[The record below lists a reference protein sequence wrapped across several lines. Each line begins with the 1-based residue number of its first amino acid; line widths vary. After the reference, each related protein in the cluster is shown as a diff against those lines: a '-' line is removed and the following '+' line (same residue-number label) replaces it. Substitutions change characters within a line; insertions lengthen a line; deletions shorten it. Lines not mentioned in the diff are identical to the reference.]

1 MALLPKNAVIMN
13 KYNEYVVQVLQS
25 LDAFANVPAEDLA
38 WLVDNSKVCTYQPD
52 EHLAKPGDEIDKMLI
67 FLDGQI
73 KIELKRGN
81 QFYLLGQFSKGDVSG
96 RLPFSRMQSSTG
108 YLTVMEETTVLE
120 THQSLFPEIAKRYP
134 LIEAFVHQLSDRI
147 RNFTTRQEQNEKLV
161 ALGKLS
167 AGLAHEL
174 NNPASAMVRSATAL
188 RDNLRAKPDK
198 FKAVMHIRLTDEQV
212 DAVNELVF
220 RKAGKGSTNNQS
232 LMERTA
238 LEDELTDWLDD
249 HNIEL
254 GFEYA
259 PTFAEFCFDVDDL
272 EFVKSHL
279 TEEALEPVL
288 GWVEDVLT
296 TEKMVEEIEDASRRI
311 SELVSS
317 VKTYSH
323 MDRGSDKEAVDIKKM
338 IKSTLTMLN
347 HKTKQKNISVDVQVP
362 KDLPE
367 FCGYVSELNQVW
379 TNLIDNAIDAVEES
393 GKIQISARSENGHL
407 AMSFVD
413 DGAGVPDEIRSQIF
427 DPFFTT
433 KDVGKG
439 TGLGLDVVR
448 KIVEKHEGRIEL
460 NSKPGNTEFKLIFPF
475 K

>member
-1 MALLPKNAVIMN
+1 MN
-13 KYNEYVVQVLQS
+13 DYVVEVLKTFEQ
-25 LDAFANVPAEDLA
+25 FRNVPEEQIR
-38 WLVDNSKVCTYQPD
+38 WLVENSKLCTYQPD
-52 EHLAKPGDEIDKMLI
+52 EQLSKPGDVIDRMLI
-67 FLDGQI
+67 FLDGGVKIVI
-73 KIELKRGN
+73 KNGN
-81 QFYLLGQFSKGDVSG
+81 QLRELGTFEKGAVSG
-96 RLPFSRMQSSTG
+96 KLPFSRMQSSVG
-108 YLTVMEETTVLE
+108 YLTVIEESTILE
-120 THQSLFPEIAKRYP
+120 THESLFPEICKHYE
-134 LIEAFVHQLSDRI
+134 LIESFVHSLSDRI
-147 RNFTTRQEQNEKLV
+147 RNFTTSQQQNEKLM

-188 RDNLRAKPDK
+188 RDNMRAKPEK
-198 FKAVMHIRLTDEQV
+198 FKAVMHIKMKDEEV
-212 DAVNELVF
+212 DAINELVF
-220 RKAGKGSTNNQS
+220 RKAGKGSTNTQS

-238 LEDELTDWLDD
+238 LEDELTDWMDD
-249 HNIEL
+249 HDIEL

-259 PTFAEFCFDVDDL
+259 STFAEYCFDVDDL
-272 EFVKSHL
+272 EFVKDNLS
-279 TEEALEPVL
+279 EEALEPVL

-323 MDRGSDKEAVDIKKM
+323 MDRGTDKETVEIHKLL
-338 IKSTLTMLN
+338 KSTLTMLN
-347 HKTKQKNISVDVQVP
+347 HKTKQKNIVVDVQVQ
-362 KDLPE
+362 DNMPE

-379 TNLIDNAIDAVEES
+379 TNLIDNAIDAVDDG
-393 GKIQISARSENGHL
+393 GKIEIE
-407 AMSFVD
+407 AMSNNGDIKMIFRDNGSGIPEDVKNK
-413 DGAGVPDEIRSQIF
+413 IF

-448 KIVEKHEGRIEL
+448 KIIDKHQGRIEVD
-460 NSKPGNTEFKLIFPF
+460 SEPGNTEFKLTFPL

>member
-1 MALLPKNAVIMN
+1 MN
-13 KYNEYVVQVLQS
+13 KYNEYVVQLLQS
-25 LDAFANVPAEDLA
+25 LQAFANVPAEQLS
-38 WLVDNSKVCTYQPD
+38 WLVENSKVCTYQPD
-52 EHLAKPGDEIDKMLI
+52 EHLAKPGDDINRMLI
-67 FLDGQI
+67 FLDGEV

-81 QFYLLGQFSKGDVSG
+81 QFRLLGNFKKGDISG
-96 RLPFSRMQSSTG
+96 KMPFSRMQSSAG
-108 YLTVMEETTVLE
+108 YLTVIEETTVLE
-120 THQSLFPEIAKRYP
+120 TSESLFPEIAKHYE

-147 RNFTTRQEQNEKLV
+147 RNFTNLQQQNEKLV

-188 RDNLRAKPDK
+188 RDNIRAKPDK
-198 FKAVMHIRLTDEQV
+198 FKAVMHIKLTDQQV
-212 DAVNELVF
+212 DAINELVF
-220 RKAGKGSTNNQS
+220 RKAGGGSTNNQS

-238 LEDELTDWLDD
+238 LEDELTDWMDD
-249 HNIEL
+249 HNIDL

-259 PTFAEFCFDVDDL
+259 PTFAEFCFSVEDL
-272 EFVKSHL
+272 EFVKAHL
-279 TEEALEPVL
+279 SEEPLASVL
-288 GWVEDVLT
+288 GWIEDVLT

-323 MDRGSDKEAVDIKKM
+323 MDRGTDKEAVDIKKM
-338 IKSTLTMLN
+338 LKSTLTMLN
-347 HKTKQKNISVDVQVP
+347 HKAKIKNLTVDVNVE
-362 KDLPE
+362 KELPE
-367 FCGYVSELNQVW
+367 FCGFVSELNQVW
-379 TNLIDNAIDAVEES
+379 TNIIDNAIDAVDE
-393 GKIQISARSENGHL
+393 GGNLRIHVSAKNGDL
-407 AMSFVD
+407 EFVFQD
-413 DGAGVPDEIRSQIF
+413 DGPGIPADIQSQIF

-460 NSKPGNTEFKLIFPF
+460 NSKPGNTQFKLIFPL

>member
-1 MALLPKNAVIMN
+1 MN

-25 LDAFANVPAEDLA
+25 LDAFSSVPPDQLS

-52 EHLAKPGDEIDKMLI
+52 EHLAKPGDEINRMLI
-67 FLDGQI
+67 FLDGEV

-81 QFYLLGQFSKGDVSG
+81 QFRLLGNFKKGDVSG
-96 RLPFSRMQSSTG
+96 KLPFSRMQSSTG
-108 YLTVMEETTVLE
+108 YLTVIEETTLLE
-120 THQSLFPEIAKRYP
+120 THESLFPEIAKHYE

-147 RNFTTRQEQNEKLV
+147 RNFTNLQQQNEKLV

-188 RDNLRAKPDK
+188 RDNIRAKPDK
-198 FKAVMHIRLTDEQV
+198 FKAVMHIKLTDEQV

-220 RKAGKGSTNNQS
+220 RKAGEGSTNNQS

-238 LEDELTDWLDD
+238 LEDELTDWMDD
-249 HNIEL
+249 HDIDL

-259 PTFAEFCFDVDDL
+259 PTFAEFCFNVDDL

-279 TEEALEPVL
+279 SDDSLSPVL
-288 GWVEDVLT
+288 GWIEDVLT
-296 TEKMVEEIEDASRRI
+296 TEKMVEEIEDASHRI

-317 VKTYSH
+317 VKTFSH

-338 IKSTLTMLN
+338 LKSTLTMLN
-347 HKTKQKNISVDVQVP
+347 HKAKAKQITVDVQVE
-362 KDLPE
+362 KNLPE
-367 FCGYVSELNQVW
+367 FCGFVSELNQVW
-379 TNLIDNAIDAVEES
+379 TNLIDNAIDAVDDE
-393 GKIQISARSENGHL
+393 GTIRISAKSTNGNL
-407 AMSFVD
+407 LMVFEDNGSGIPD
-413 DGAGVPDEIRSQIF
+413 DIQSQIF

-448 KIVEKHEGRIEL
+448 KIVEKHEGSIEL
-460 NSKPGNTEFKLIFPF
+460 NSKPGNTQFKLTFPL

>member
-1 MALLPKNAVIMN
+1 MN
-13 KYNEYVVQVLQS
+13 DHVVEFLKSFDQFQ
-25 LDAFANVPAEDLA
+25 NVPEDQIR
-38 WLVDNSKVCTYQPD
+38 WLVEHSKLCTYQPD
-52 EHLAKPGDEIDKMLI
+52 EQLSVPGDEIDRMLI
-67 FLDGQI
+67 FLDGQVKIVI
-73 KIELKRGN
+73 KTGN
-81 QFYLLGQFSKGDVSG
+81 QLRELGVFKKADISG
-96 RLPFSRMQSSTG
+96 KLPFSRMQSSVG
-108 YLTVMEETTVLE
+108 YLTVIEECTVLE
-120 THQSLFPEIAKRYP
+120 THESLFPEIAKHYE
-134 LIEAFVHQLSDRI
+134 LIEAFVHIMSDRI
-147 RNFTTRQEQNEKLV
+147 RNFTTSQQQNEKLM

-188 RDNLRAKPDK
+188 RDNMRAKPEK
-198 FKAVMHIRLTDEQV
+198 FKAVMHIKLTDEQV

-220 RKAGKGSTNNQS
+220 RKAGKGSTNTQS

-238 LEDELTDWLDD
+238 LEDELTDWMDD
-249 HNIEL
+249 HNIEE

-259 PTFAEFCFDVDDL
+259 STFAEYCFDVDDL
-272 EFVKSHL
+272 EFIKTHL
-279 TEEALEPVL
+279 TPEALPSVL

-323 MDRGSDKEAVDIKKM
+323 MDKGTDKETVELKKLL
-338 IKSTLTMLN
+338 KSTITMLN
-347 HKTKQKNISVDVQVP
+347 HKTKQKSILVDMNIQENM
-362 KDLPE
+362 PE

-379 TNLIDNAIDAVEES
+379 TNLLDNAIDAVEVG
-393 GKIQISARSENGHL
+393 GKIEIEAKSSNGDL
-407 AMSFVD
+407 TMIFRDNGSGIPD
-413 DGAGVPDEIRSQIF
+413 DVKNNIF

-433 KDVGKG
+433 KDVGQG

-448 KIVEKHEGRIEL
+448 KIIDKHEGRIEVE
-460 NSKPGNTEFKLIFPF
+460 SSPGNTEFKLTFPL

>member
-1 MALLPKNAVIMN
+1 MN

-25 LDAFANVPAEDLA
+25 LDAFSNVPADQLS
-38 WLVDNSKVCTYQPD
+38 WLVENSKVCTYQPD
-52 EHLAKPGDEIDKMLI
+52 EHLAKPGDEIDRMLI
-67 FLDGQI
+67 FLDGEV
-73 KIELKRGN
+73 KIELKQGKQLLKLGN
-81 QFYLLGQFSKGDVSG
+81 FKTGDVSG
-96 RLPFSRMQSSTG
+96 KLPFSRMQSSVG
-108 YLTVMEETTVLE
+108 YLTVVDETTLLE
-120 THQSLFPEIAKRYP
+120 THESIFPEIAKRYE

-147 RNFTTRQEQNEKLV
+147 RSFTNQQVQNEKLV

-188 RDNLRAKPDK
+188 RDNIRAKPDK
-198 FKAVMHIRLTDEQV
+198 FKAIMHIKLTDQQV
-212 DAVNELVF
+212 DAINELVF
-220 RKAGKGSTNNQS
+220 RKAGGGSTNNQS

-238 LEDELTDWLDD
+238 LEDELTDWMDD

-259 PTFAEFCFDVDDL
+259 PTFAEFCFSVEDL
-272 EFVKSHL
+272 EFVKAHL
-279 TEEALEPVL
+279 SEEPLASVL
-288 GWVEDVLT
+288 GWIEDVLT

-338 IKSTLTMLN
+338 LKSTLTMLN
-347 HKTKQKNISVDVQVP
+347 HKAKVKNLTVDVNVE

-379 TNLIDNAIDAVEES
+379 TNIIDNAIDAVDE
-393 GKIQISARSENGHL
+393 GGNLRIHVSAKNGDIE
-407 AMSFVD
+407 FVFQD
-413 DGAGVPDEIRSQIF
+413 DGPGIPADIQSQIF

-460 NSKPGNTEFKLIFPF
+460 NSKPGNTQFKLTFPQ

>member
-1 MALLPKNAVIMN
+1 MN
-13 KYNEYVVQVLQS
+13 DYVVQVLQTF
-25 LDAFANVPAEDLA
+25 DQFQNVPEDQIR
-38 WLVDNSKVCTYQPD
+38 WLVENSKICTYQPD
-52 EHLAKPGDEIDKMLI
+52 EQLSKPGDVIDRMLI
-67 FLDGQI
+67 FLDGGVKIVI
-73 KIELKRGN
+73 KSGN
-81 QFYLLGQFSKGDVSG
+81 QLRELGTFEKGSVSG
-96 RLPFSRMQSSTG
+96 KLPFSRMQSSAG
-108 YLTVMEETTVLE
+108 YLTVMEESTILE
-120 THQSLFPEIAKRYP
+120 THESLFPEIAKYYE
-134 LIEAFVHQLSDRI
+134 LIESFVHSLSDRI
-147 RNFTTRQEQNEKLV
+147 RNFTTSQQQSEKLM

-198 FKAVMHIRLTDEQV
+198 FKAVMHIKMKDEEV
-212 DAVNELVF
+212 DAINELVF
-220 RKAGKGSTNNQS
+220 RKAGKGTTNTQS

-238 LEDELTDWLDD
+238 LEDDLTDWMDD
-249 HNIEL
+249 HDIEL

-259 PTFAEFCFDVDDL
+259 STFAEYCFGIDDL
-272 EFVKSHL
+272 EFVKDNLS
-279 TEEALEPVL
+279 EEALEPVL

-311 SELVSS
+311 SDLVSS

-323 MDRGSDKEAVDIKKM
+323 MDRGSDKETVEIQKLL
-338 IKSTLTMLN
+338 KSTLTMLN
-347 HKTKQKNISVDVQVP
+347 HKTKQKNILVDVQVQENM
-362 KDLPE
+362 PE

-379 TNLIDNAIDAVEES
+379 TNLIDNAIDAVDDG
-393 GKIQISARSENGHL
+393 GKIEIEANSANGDL
-407 AMSFVD
+407 KMVFRDNGSGIPEDVKN
-413 DGAGVPDEIRSQIF
+413 QIF

-448 KIVEKHEGRIEL
+448 KIIDKHKGRIEVD
-460 NSKPGNTEFKLIFPF
+460 SVPGNTEFKLTFPLN

>member
-1 MALLPKNAVIMN
+1 MN
-13 KYNEYVVQVLQS
+13 DYVVEVLKTFDQ
-25 LDAFANVPAEDLA
+25 FQNVPEDQLR
-38 WLVDNSKVCTYQPD
+38 WLVDNSKLCTYQPD
-52 EHLAKPGDEIDKMLI
+52 EQLSKPGDVIDRMLI
-67 FLDGQI
+67 FLDGGVKIVI
-73 KIELKRGN
+73 KSGN
-81 QFYLLGQFSKGDVSG
+81 QLRELGTFEKGSVSG
-96 RLPFSRMQSSTG
+96 KLPFSRMQSSAG
-108 YLTVMEETTVLE
+108 YLTVMEESTILE
-120 THQSLFPEIAKRYP
+120 THESLFPEIAKHYE
-134 LIEAFVHQLSDRI
+134 LIESFVHSLSDRI
-147 RNFTTRQEQNEKLV
+147 RNFTTSQQQSEKLM

-198 FKAVMHIRLTDEQV
+198 FKAVMHIKMKDEEV
-212 DAVNELVF
+212 DAINELVF
-220 RKAGKGSTNNQS
+220 RKAGKGTTNTQS

-238 LEDELTDWLDD
+238 LEDELTDWMDD
-249 HNIEL
+249 HDIEL

-259 PTFAEFCFDVDDL
+259 STFAEYCFDVDDL
-272 EFVKSHL
+272 EFVKENLS
-279 TEEALEPVL
+279 EEALEPVL

-311 SELVSS
+311 SDLVSS

-323 MDRGSDKEAVDIKKM
+323 MDRGTDKETVEIQKLL
-338 IKSTLTMLN
+338 KSTLTMLN
-347 HKTKQKNISVDVQVP
+347 HKTKQKNIVVDVQVQ
-362 KDLPE
+362 DNMPE

-379 TNLIDNAIDAVEES
+379 TNLIDNAIDAVDDG
-393 GKIQISARSENGHL
+393 GKIVIEAGSSNGDIKL
-407 AMSFVD
+407 VFRDNGSGIPEDVKN
-413 DGAGVPDEIRSQIF
+413 RIF

-448 KIVEKHEGRIEL
+448 KIIDKHQGRIEVE
-460 NSKPGNTEFKLIFPF
+460 SEPGNTEFKLTFPL